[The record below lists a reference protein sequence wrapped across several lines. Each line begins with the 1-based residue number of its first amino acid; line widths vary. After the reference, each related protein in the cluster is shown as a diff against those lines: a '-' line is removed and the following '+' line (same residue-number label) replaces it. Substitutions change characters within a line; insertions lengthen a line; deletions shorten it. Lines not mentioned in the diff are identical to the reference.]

1 MYKIINF
8 PTLSSTNKYLKE
20 NYKKYDEFVVV
31 TTDNQTNGKGRMDR
45 VWNSSKDDLI
55 FSILLKPKFDS
66 SKIPLISLIMGAS
79 LCNVINKYQNCS
91 IKWPNDI
98 IINDKKIA
106 GILVEAISSYE
117 IDAVII
123 GIGINVNSEKFPSDL
138 IIKASSLKL
147 ETNKLINKEILLDEI
162 LKEFSRLYFLF
173 IDNDYEFLNIVKEN
187 NYLKNKNVYI
197 NDKEVK
203 VLDINNSGNLII
215 LEDNTIKEIY
225 YGEVT
230 LNKIYK
236 ETNY

>member
-8 PTLSSTNKYLKE
+8 PTLSSTNQYLKE

-123 GIGINVNSEKFPSDL
+123 GIGINVNSEKFSSDL

-162 LKEFSRLYFLF
+162 LKEFLRLYFLF

-236 ETNY
+236 E

>member
-1 MYKIINF
+1 M
-8 PTLSSTNKYLKE
+8 
-20 NYKKYDEFVVV
+20 
-31 TTDNQTNGKGRMDR
+31 
-45 VWNSSKDDLI
+45 
-55 FSILLKPKFDS
+55 
-66 SKIPLISLIMGAS
+66 
-79 LCNVINKYQNCS
+79 
-91 IKWPNDI
+91 
-98 IINDKKIA
+98 
-106 GILVEAISSYE
+106 
-117 IDAVII
+117 
-123 GIGINVNSEKFPSDL
+123 

-147 ETNKLINKEILLDEI
+147 ETNKLINKQILLDEI
-162 LKEFSRLYFLF
+162 LKEFLRLYFLF

-236 ETNY
+236 E